1 MVADI
6 EIAQNTPM
14 RPIVDVAADLGLT
27 RDDLVRKGDYIAKVR
42 VAAVDRARKARQG
55 KLVLVTGTTPTR
67 YGEGK
72 TLTTVGLGQA
82 LHRIGTKAIIAVRE
96 PSLGPVFGTKGGATG
111 GGHSQVLPMEE
122 INLHFTGDIHA
133 VGAAN
138 NLIAAV
144 MDAHLF
150 HGNVLDLDPTRVLFP
165 RCLDMNDRQL
175 RNIVTGLGG
184 PKHGVP
190 REDGFIITAASEV
203 MAILCLTEGI
213 HDLKARLERIV
224 VAFDRREHP
233 ARVGDLYVHGAA
245 AILLKD
251 ALMPNLVQTLEGT
264 PALVHGG
271 PFANIAH
278 GHSSVLADR
287 LALGLGDVVVT
298 EAGFGSDLGG
308 EKFVDLVCRQSGL
321 RPDAAVL
328 VVSVR
333 ALKHHGGVKKK
344 DLALED
350 LKALRAGFAN
360 LDAHLKI
367 LQTLGMMPVVAVNR
381 FATDTDREV
390 DAIVHHAQ
398 DLGIRAAPHTCH
410 RDGGAGGEELARLVL
425 EATNLS
431 THGVRFV
438 YKDEDPFEEKVAKVA
453 SSIYGAADVKYDAAA
468 LDDLERLKDAELDG
482 LPVCIAKTQLSLSDD
497 EHALGAPTGW
507 MLEVRGI
514 RPSAGAGFLVVLAG
528 DIMRMPGLGEEPA
541 ALSMDIDD
549 EGRVKG
555 LFLLNVATLNVPITA
570 VPAVIARRA
579 TVQPTPPK
587 FILGG
592 MLMLVAAPFAL
603 IAVAFIVPRF
613 GLFFLALAF
622 LNIVALNAAAAWLV
636 RRLVSGAPRFPW
648 PRV

>member
-6 EIAQNTPM
+6 EIAQNAPM

-82 LHRIGTKAIIAVRE
+82 LNRIGTKAIIAVRE
-96 PSLGPVFGTKGGATG
+96 PSIGPVFGTKGGATG

-278 GHSSVLADR
+278 GHSRVLDDW
-287 LALGLGDVVVT
+287 LGLQRD
-298 EAGFGSDLGG
+298 
-308 EKFVDLVCRQSGL
+308 
-321 RPDAAVL
+321 
-328 VVSVR
+328 
-333 ALKHHGGVKKK
+333 
-344 DLALED
+344 
-350 LKALRAGFAN
+350 
-360 LDAHLKI
+360 
-367 LQTLGMMPVVAVNR
+367 VAVNR

-555 LFLLNVATLNVPITA
+555 LF
-570 VPAVIARRA
+570 
-579 TVQPTPPK
+579 
-587 FILGG
+587 
-592 MLMLVAAPFAL
+592 
-603 IAVAFIVPRF
+603 
-613 GLFFLALAF
+613 
-622 LNIVALNAAAAWLV
+622 
-636 RRLVSGAPRFPW
+636 
-648 PRV
+648 

>member
-6 EIAQNTPM
+6 EIAQAARK
-14 RPIVDVAADLGLT
+14 RPILDVAAELGLG
-27 RDDLVRKGDYIAKVR
+27 REDLVLKSDAIAKVR
-42 VAAVDRARKARQG
+42 LAAVDRVRNARQG
-55 KLVLVTGTTPTR
+55 KFVLVTGTTPTR

-82 LHRIGTKAIIAVRE
+82 LSRLGKKGIVAVRE

-111 GGHSQVLPMEE
+111 GGRSQVLPMEE

-138 NLIAAV
+138 NLIAAI

-175 RNIVTGLGG
+175 RNIVTGL
-184 PKHGVP
+184 
-190 REDGFIITAASEV
+190 
-203 MAILCLTEGI
+203 
-213 HDLKARLERIV
+213 
-224 VAFDRREHP
+224 
-233 ARVGDLYVHGAA
+233 
-245 AILLKD
+245 
-251 ALMPNLVQTLEGT
+251 
-264 PALVHGG
+264 GG

-344 DLALED
+344 DFALED
-350 LKALRAGFAN
+350 LKALRTGFAN

-367 LQTLGMMPVVAVNR
+367 LQTLGMTPVVAVNR

-390 DAIVHHAQ
+390 DAVVDHCQ
-398 DLGIRAAPHTCH
+398 DVGVRAAPHTCH
-410 RDGGAGGEELARLVL
+410 RDGGAGGEALARLVL
-425 EATNLS
+425 EATNAS
-431 THGVRFV
+431 TH
-438 YKDEDPFEEKVAKVA
+438 A
-453 SSIYGAADVKYDAAA
+453 
-468 LDDLERLKDAELDG
+468 
-482 LPVCIAKTQLSLSDD
+482 
-497 EHALGAPTGW
+497 
-507 MLEVRGI
+507 VRGI

-549 EGRVKG
+549 EDRIKG
-555 LFLLNVATLNVPITA
+555 LF
-570 VPAVIARRA
+570 
-579 TVQPTPPK
+579 
-587 FILGG
+587 
-592 MLMLVAAPFAL
+592 
-603 IAVAFIVPRF
+603 
-613 GLFFLALAF
+613 
-622 LNIVALNAAAAWLV
+622 
-636 RRLVSGAPRFPW
+636 
-648 PRV
+648 

>member
-1 MVADI
+1 
-6 EIAQNTPM
+6 
-14 RPIVDVAADLGLT
+14 
-27 RDDLVRKGDYIAKVR
+27 
-42 VAAVDRARKARQG
+42 
-55 KLVLVTGTTPTR
+55 
-67 YGEGK
+67 
-72 TLTTVGLGQA
+72 
-82 LHRIGTKAIIAVRE
+82 
-96 PSLGPVFGTKGGATG
+96 
-111 GGHSQVLPMEE
+111 
-122 INLHFTGDIHA
+122 
-133 VGAAN
+133 
-138 NLIAAV
+138 

-350 LKALRAGFAN
+350 LKGLKAGFAN
-360 LDAHLKI
+360 LDAHLRI

-555 LFLLNVATLNVPITA
+555 LF
-570 VPAVIARRA
+570 
-579 TVQPTPPK
+579 
-587 FILGG
+587 
-592 MLMLVAAPFAL
+592 
-603 IAVAFIVPRF
+603 
-613 GLFFLALAF
+613 
-622 LNIVALNAAAAWLV
+622 
-636 RRLVSGAPRFPW
+636 
-648 PRV
+648 

>member
-1 MVADI
+1 MLTSPLPVQMVADI
-6 EIAQNTPM
+6 EIAQATAM
-14 RPIVDVAADLGLT
+14 RPIVDLAAGLGLIKG
-27 RDDLVRKGDYIAKVR
+27 DLILKGDYIAKVR
-42 VAAVDRARKARQG
+42 LAAVDRARKARQG

-82 LHRIGTKAIIAVRE
+82 LNRIGTKAIVAVRE

-111 GGHSQVLPMEE
+111 GGHSQILPMEE

-138 NLIAAV
+138 NLIAAI

-213 HDLKARLERIV
+213 PDLKSRLERII

-233 ARVGDLYVHGAA
+233 VSVGDLYVHGAA

-264 PALVHGG
+264 PAFVHGG

-333 ALKHHGGVKKK
+333 ALKHHGGVKKR

-350 LKALRAGFAN
+350 LKALQAGFAN

-367 LQTLGMMPVVAVNR
+367 LQTLGMTPVVGVNR
-381 FATDTDREV
+381 FATDSDREV
-390 DAIVHHAQ
+390 DAIVDHGQ
-398 DLGIRAAPHTCH
+398 DLGIRTAPHTCH
-410 RDGGAGGEELARLVL
+410 RDGGAGGEALARLVL
-425 EATNLS
+425 EATNAS
-431 THGVRFV
+431 TRGVRFV
-438 YKDEDPFEEKVAKVA
+438 YKDDDSFQEKVAKVA
-453 SSIYGAADVKYDAAA
+453 TSIYGAADVKYDAAA
-468 LDDLERLKDAELDG
+468 LDDLERLKDAGLDG
-482 LPVCIAKTQLSLSDD
+482 LPICIAKTQLSLSDD
-497 EHALGAPTGW
+497 ERALGAPTGW
-507 MLEVRGI
+507 TLEVRGI

-528 DIMRMPGLGEEPA
+528 DIMRMPGLGVEPA

-549 EGRVKG
+549 AGRIKG
-555 LFLLNVATLNVPITA
+555 LF
-570 VPAVIARRA
+570 
-579 TVQPTPPK
+579 
-587 FILGG
+587 
-592 MLMLVAAPFAL
+592 
-603 IAVAFIVPRF
+603 
-613 GLFFLALAF
+613 
-622 LNIVALNAAAAWLV
+622 
-636 RRLVSGAPRFPW
+636 
-648 PRV
+648 

>member
-1 MVADI
+1 MQTHERDRNGTPGQNNPSKSKMEGEGKIFPILLAPSSVVADI
-6 EIAQNTPM
+6 EIAQATKM
-14 RPIVDVAADLGLT
+14 RPIVDVAKDLGLS
-27 RDDLVRKGDYIAKVR
+27 RDDLILKSDVVAKVKL
-42 VAAVDRARKARQG
+42 AAVDRVRKGRQG
-55 KLVLVTGTTPTR
+55 KFVLVTGTTPTR

-82 LHRIGTKAIIAVRE
+82 L
-96 PSLGPVFGTKGGATG
+96 
-111 GGHSQVLPMEE
+111 VLPMEE

-138 NLIAAV
+138 NLIAAIL
-144 MDAHLF
+144 DAHIF
-150 HGNVLDLDPTRVLFP
+150 HGNEIDIDPTRVLFP

-203 MAILCLTEGI
+203 MAILCLAEGI
-213 HDLKARLERIV
+213 HDLKARLERII

-233 ARVGDLYVHGAA
+233 VSVGDLYVHGAS

-264 PALVHGG
+264 PAFVHGG

-350 LKALRAGFAN
+350 LKGLKAGFAN
-360 LDAHLKI
+360 LDAHLRI

-549 EGRVKG
+549 TGHIKG
-555 LFLLNVATLNVPITA
+555 LF
-570 VPAVIARRA
+570 
-579 TVQPTPPK
+579 
-587 FILGG
+587 
-592 MLMLVAAPFAL
+592 
-603 IAVAFIVPRF
+603 
-613 GLFFLALAF
+613 
-622 LNIVALNAAAAWLV
+622 
-636 RRLVSGAPRFPW
+636 
-648 PRV
+648 

>member
-6 EIAQNTPM
+6 EIAQAATM
-14 RPIVDVAADLGLT
+14 RPIVDVAADLGLS

-42 VAAVDRARKARQG
+42 LAAVDRARKARQG

-82 LHRIGTKAIIAVRE
+82 LNRIGTKAIVAVRE

-144 MDAHLF
+144 MDAHIF
-150 HGNVLDLDPTRVLFP
+150 HGNTLDIDSTRVLLP

-224 VAFDRREHP
+224 VAFDRKERP
-233 ARVGDLYVHGAA
+233 VKVGDLYVHGATT
-245 AILLKD
+245 ILLKD

-264 PALVHGG
+264 PAFVHGG

-278 GHSSVLADR
+278 GHSSILADR

-298 EAGFGSDLGG
+298 EAGFGADLGG
-308 EKFVDLVCRQSGL
+308 EKFVDLVCRASGL
-321 RPDAAVL
+321 RADAAVL
-328 VVSVR
+328 VASVR

-344 DLALED
+344 DLPLEN
-350 LKALRAGFAN
+350 LKALQVGFAN
-360 LDAHLKI
+360 LDAHIRI
-367 LQTLGMMPVVAVNR
+367 LQTLGLTPVVAVNR
-381 FATDTDREV
+381 FATDTDKEIDGIV
-390 DAIVHHAQ
+390 DHCQ
-398 DLGIRAAPHTCH
+398 DLGVRAAPHTCH
-410 RDGGAGGEELARLVL
+410 KDGGAGGEELARLVL
-425 EATNLS
+425 DATKAS
-431 THGVRFV
+431 PRAVRFV
-438 YKDEDPFEEKVAKVA
+438 YKDEDAFEEKVAKVA
-453 SSIYGAADVKYDAAA
+453 TSIYGAKDVKYDAAA
-468 LDDLERLKDAELDG
+468 LDDLERLKEAGLDG
-482 LPVCIAKTQLSLSDD
+482 LPICIAKTQLSLSDD
-497 EHALGAPTGW
+497 ERVLGAPKGW
-507 MLEVRGI
+507 TLEVRGI

-541 ALSMDIDD
+541 ALGMDIDD
-549 EGRVKG
+549 NGHIKG
-555 LFLLNVATLNVPITA
+555 LF
-570 VPAVIARRA
+570 
-579 TVQPTPPK
+579 
-587 FILGG
+587 
-592 MLMLVAAPFAL
+592 
-603 IAVAFIVPRF
+603 
-613 GLFFLALAF
+613 
-622 LNIVALNAAAAWLV
+622 
-636 RRLVSGAPRFPW
+636 
-648 PRV
+648 